1 MGIRIFYSWPESQPG
16 CLAQQ
21 AGCQRRKSFSE
32 ASSRFGSLWWILDKF
47 IDRCHFHYEIYH
59 FMKKLM
65 ARYENAARS
74 RVLNSLSVLTKSAL
88 QVTNWVQPNLRNN
101 FSSYQIVMMVM
112 ILMIFFFSLACRL
125 TSSWV
130 HGTRCSVK
138 RSNVQFGNA
147 ETFGQVTHLWKQK
160 NHGLWMKWNR
170 QQIIDIFTKVYSLP
184 APRELGE
191 QCPWWFLGEQDRPP
205 YPECGL

>member
-1 MGIRIFYSWPESQPG
+1 
-16 CLAQQ
+16 
-21 AGCQRRKSFSE
+21 
-32 ASSRFGSLWWILDKF
+32 
-47 IDRCHFHYEIYH
+47 
-59 FMKKLM
+59 M

-88 QVTNWVQPNLRNN
+88 QVTNWVQSNLRNY
-101 FSSYQIVMMVM
+101 FSDQIVMMA
-112 ILMIFFFSLACRL
+112 ILIIFFFSLACRP

-138 RSNVQFGNA
+138 RLNVQFGNK
-147 ETFGQVTHLWKQK
+147 ETFVQVTHLWKQK
-160 NHGLWMKWNR
+160 NQGLWMKWNR

-191 QCPWWFLGEQDRPP
+191 HCPWRLLGEQDRPP
-205 YPECGL
+205 YSECGL